1 MGSKKISSDT
11 ILLVS
16 AIIIATISI
25 IISLWEGIET
35 RKHNRLSVQ
44 PRMEIYFDLNYNE
57 NMAQLSVYDE
67 DFVTEQKRNNS

>member
-1 MGSKKISSDT
+1 MGSKKNSSDT